1 MRWDTM
7 IVVQFFRTPSFSM
20 QVSQRPLV
28 TFRVPASSSHCVH
41 SFPAMAIIASNAPKK
56 KSREVS
62 KFLLKQLTCSTW
74 CTNYVLLVQWIMNL
88 FKFVLLSYGHRNLI
102 CFFPLFGDFFYQIT
116 LSRLRKLMRKAS
128 PNKATT
134 YIRNICCNTSW
145 KLLKSRN
152 CFNSFLTIVNLC

>member
-1 MRWDTM
+1 MTQLVKVKKNKFKKKTIPNISHKRNIKWFEHINQPLTLPLVRWDTM
-7 IVVQFFRTPSFSM
+7 IVVQFLRTPSFSM

-88 FKFVLLSYGHRNLI
+88 FKFVYYHTVI
-102 CFFPLFGDFFYQIT
+102 AI
-116 LSRLRKLMRKAS
+116 
-128 PNKATT
+128 
-134 YIRNICCNTSW
+134 
-145 KLLKSRN
+145 
-152 CFNSFLTIVNLC
+152 

>member
-1 MRWDTM
+1 MTQLVKVKKNKFEKKTIPNISHKRNIKWFEHINQPLTLPLVRWDTM
-7 IVVQFFRTPSFSM
+7 IVVQFLRTPSFSM

-41 SFPAMAIIASNAPKK
+41 SFPAMAIIASNAQKK

-88 FKFVLLSYGHRNLI
+88 FKFVYYHTVI
-102 CFFPLFGDFFYQIT
+102 AI
-116 LSRLRKLMRKAS
+116 
-128 PNKATT
+128 
-134 YIRNICCNTSW
+134 
-145 KLLKSRN
+145 
-152 CFNSFLTIVNLC
+152 